1 MTRAPLPLGRA
12 WVALALLTL
21 AGVAVVSL
29 DRAGLVRHALV
40 TDGLIAGFAFTKA
53 RIVCRDYLG
62 LGAGSHGS
70 AARGW
75 RLGIASG
82 VALVLGAALAAAAL
96 AGGARP

>member
-1 MTRAPLPLGRA
+1 MARAPLSLGRA
-12 WVALALLTL
+12 WAALAALTL

-29 DRAGLVRHALV
+29 DRAGLVGSALV
-40 TDGLIAGFAFTKA
+40 ADGLIVGFALMKV

-62 LGAGSHGS
+62 LSKAP
-70 AARGW
+70 RGW

-82 VALVLGAALAAAAL
+82 VAVVLGAALAAAAL